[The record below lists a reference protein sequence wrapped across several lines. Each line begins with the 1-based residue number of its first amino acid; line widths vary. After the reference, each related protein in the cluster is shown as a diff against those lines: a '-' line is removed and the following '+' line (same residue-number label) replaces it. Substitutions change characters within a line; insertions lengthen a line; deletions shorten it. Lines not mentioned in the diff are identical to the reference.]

1 MGVGRNGELGCT
13 CLMKAAV
20 GRKRRSNVDAREGI
34 KAARDQAARDRMA
47 AASTSASGASSSG
60 APMEP

>member
-1 MGVGRNGELGCT
+1 MGVGELGCT
-13 CLMKAAV
+13 CLTKAAV
-20 GRKRRSNVDAREGI
+20 GRKRRSSNVDARAGI
-34 KAARDQAARDRMA
+34 KAARDQAARARMA

>member
-1 MGVGRNGELGCT
+1 MGVGRNGELRCT
-13 CLMKAAV
+13 CLTKAAV

-47 AASTSASGASSSG
+47 AASTSASGASSPG
-60 APMEP
+60 VPMEP